1 MGGSDE
7 GDGKGTKVYG
17 VLGSSDGKGWV
28 GGLFVA
34 DVKELGG
41 RVLIGEVT
49 EDDIIMPDV
58 ADVEELGGRVLI
70 GEVTEDDIIMP
81 EGDELVGGRVDG

>member
-17 VLGSSDGKGWV
+17 VFGRSDGKGWV

-41 RVLIGEVT
+41 RELNGEVI
-49 EDDIIMPDV
+49 EDEI
-58 ADVEELGGRVLI
+58 LL
-70 GEVTEDDIIMP
+70 P
-81 EGDELVGGRVDG
+81 EGDKLVGGRVGGLDDGEDGKDK